1 MSLDVID
8 STVRQTARAL
18 HERFAS
24 AQPFPYVVI
33 ENFFTEDYARR
44 LVEQFP
50 VPDASLS
57 PNLFGAAGKK
67 AFRHDLTLLGP
78 AYRMAHQLFGSAE
91 FLNWLGTLTGIERLL
106 YDPTNYGGGT
116 HENYDGRDLRPHV
129 DFNFHP
135 VTKLHRRVNLIV
147 YLNEDWQTEWGGS
160 IALHR
165 DPRDPLDEVVAY
177 PPTFNRCIIFETSE
191 RSWHS
196 FDRINL
202 PADQKHRT
210 RKSLSLYFYT
220 RERPEHEIH
229 KPHTTF
235 FIPRPLPPRFVSG
248 YTLSAEDETELGELL
263 GHRDRLIQLYQREQG
278 RSEADPDAARMRILV
293 AELSAKQRLP
303 ILGYAWAEGAVSG
316 RYRDG
321 WSGAELRF
329 SLRAERPISS
339 IAVRVRVPDRI
350 PENTLLRIHAGDT
363 LLAEA
368 AATPG
373 IVEMQG
379 SHSIPA
385 GSVAEIVLSISATI
399 NFQNLG
405 LSADERDLGFI
416 LERMTLEHAEP

>member
-8 STVRQTARAL
+8 STVRQAAGAL

-24 AQPFPYVVI
+24 AKPFPYVVI
-33 ENFFTEDYARR
+33 EDFFTEEYARS
-44 LVEQFP
+44 LVRQFP

-57 PNLFGAAGKK
+57 ANLYGAAGKK
-67 AFRHDLTLLGP
+67 AFRHDLTVLEP
-78 AYRMAHQLFGSAE
+78 AFQAAHHLFGSAE
-91 FLNWLGTLTGIERLL
+91 FLNWLGTVTGIERLL
-106 YDPTNYGGGT
+106 YDPMNYGGGT

-129 DFNFHP
+129 DFNVHP

-147 YLNEDWQTEWGGS
+147 YLNEGWRAEWGGS
-160 IALHR
+160 ITLHR
-165 DPRDPLDEVVAY
+165 DPRDPLDEVVSY
-177 PPTFNRCIIFETSE
+177 PPVFNRCIIFETSE

-196 FDRINL
+196 FDKIKL
-202 PADQKHRT
+202 PPQEKHRT
-210 RKSLSLYFYT
+210 RKSLSMYFYT
-220 RERPEHEIH
+220 RERPEQEVH

-248 YTLSAEDETELGELL
+248 YTLSAEDEVELGELL
-263 GHRDRLIQLYQREQG
+263 GHRDRLIELYQREQG
-278 RSEADPDAARMRILV
+278 RAEEDADAARMRILI
-293 AELSAKQRLP
+293 ADLSAKQRLP
-303 ILGYAWAEGAVSG
+303 ILGYAWMEGAVSG

-321 WSGAELRF
+321 WSGEELRF

-339 IAVRVRVPDRI
+339 ISARIRIPDRI
-350 PENTLLRIHAGDT
+350 PENTMLRMHVGDS

-379 SHSIPA
+379 SHAIPQ
-385 GSVAEIVLSISATI
+385 GSVTEIVLGISATI
-399 NFQNLG
+399 NFQKLG

-416 LERMTLEHAEP
+416 LERMTLEHTEP